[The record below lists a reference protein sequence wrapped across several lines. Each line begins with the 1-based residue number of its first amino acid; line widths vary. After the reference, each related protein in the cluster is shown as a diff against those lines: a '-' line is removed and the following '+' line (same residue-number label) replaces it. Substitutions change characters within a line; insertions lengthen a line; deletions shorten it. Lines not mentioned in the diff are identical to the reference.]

1 MRNEQEAT
9 QQTGNGEKA
18 RRKPAF
24 YKPPHEKSRI
34 RHIIAVMSGKGGV
47 GKSMVTSLTALAMQR
62 TGRDSA
68 ILDADITGPSIPHA
82 FGLQGGLARR
92 GDTPY
97 ARRTESGIQ
106 IVSTNLILPH
116 DTDPVLWKGALIGSA
131 IQQFWTDVVYEDV
144 DYLFV
149 DMPPGTGDVPL
160 TVFQT
165 LPVDGV
171 LIITSP
177 QELVSMVV
185 EKAINMTKMMQIPV
199 FGIIE
204 NMSYFEAP
212 DTGKQYAVFGES
224 SIATVAAQNGLPLL
238 ARLPI
243 DPQLT
248 HLIDAGRVE
257 EADTEAFHPILSAI
271 LERTEA

>member
-1 MRNEQEAT
+1 MRNEEETT
-9 QQTGNGEKA
+9 QQTGDGEKA
-18 RRKPAF
+18 RKKPVF
-24 YKPPHEKSRI
+24 YQPPHEKSRI

-82 FGLQGGLARR
+82 FGLQGGLTRR

-144 DYLFV
+144 EYLFV

-257 EADTEAFHPILSAI
+257 EADTEAFRPILSAI

>member
-1 MRNEQEAT
+1 MRNEEETT
-9 QQTGNGEKA
+9 QQTGDGEKA
-18 RRKPAF
+18 RKKPVF
-24 YKPPHEKSRI
+24 YQPPHEKSRI

-82 FGLQGGLARR
+82 FGLQGGLTRR

-144 DYLFV
+144 EYLFV

-160 TVFQT
+160 TVFQM

-257 EADTEAFHPILSAI
+257 EADTEAFRPILSAI

>member
-1 MRNEQEAT
+1 MRNEEETT
-9 QQTGNGEKA
+9 QQMGDGDKA
-18 RRKPAF
+18 RKKPVF
-24 YKPPHEKSRI
+24 YQPPHEKSRI

-62 TGRDSA
+62 TGRDTA

-82 FGLQGGLARR
+82 FGLQGGLTRR

-144 DYLFV
+144 EYLFV

-212 DTGKQYAVFGES
+212 DTGKQYSVFGES

-257 EADTEAFHPILSAI
+257 EADTEAFRLILSAI

>member
-1 MRNEQEAT
+1 MRNEEETT
-9 QQTGNGEKA
+9 QQTGDGDKA
-18 RRKPAF
+18 RKKPVF
-24 YKPPHEKSRI
+24 YQPPHEKSRI

-62 TGRDSA
+62 TGRDTA

-82 FGLQGGLARR
+82 FGLQGGLTRR

-131 IQQFWTDVVYEDV
+131 IQQFWTDVIYEDV
-144 DYLFV
+144 EYLFV

-257 EADTEAFHPILSAI
+257 EADTEAFRPILSAI

>member
-1 MRNEQEAT
+1 MRNEEETT
-9 QQTGNGEKA
+9 QQTGDGDKA
-18 RRKPAF
+18 RKKPVF
-24 YKPPHEKSRI
+24 YQPPHEKSRI

-82 FGLQGGLARR
+82 FGLRGGLTRR

-144 DYLFV
+144 EYLFV

-257 EADTEAFHPILSAI
+257 EADTEAFRPILSAI

>member
-1 MRNEQEAT
+1 MRNEEETT
-9 QQTGNGEKA
+9 QQTGDGDKA
-18 RRKPAF
+18 RKKPVF
-24 YKPPHEKSRI
+24 YQPPHEKSRI

-62 TGRDSA
+62 TGLDSA

-82 FGLQGGLARR
+82 FGLQGGLTRR

-144 DYLFV
+144 EYLFV

-204 NMSYFEAP
+204 NMSYFEAS

-224 SIATVAAQNGLPLL
+224 SITTVAAQNGLPLL

-248 HLIDAGRVE
+248 NLIDAGRVE
-257 EADTEAFHPILSAI
+257 EADTEAFRPILSAI

>member
-1 MRNEQEAT
+1 MRNEEETT
-9 QQTGNGEKA
+9 QQTGDGDKA
-18 RRKPAF
+18 RKKPVF
-24 YKPPHEKSRI
+24 YQPPHEKSRT

-82 FGLQGGLARR
+82 FGLQGGLTRR

-144 DYLFV
+144 EYLFV

-257 EADTEAFHPILSAI
+257 EADTEAFRPILSAI

>member
-1 MRNEQEAT
+1 MRNEEETT
-9 QQTGNGEKA
+9 QQTGDGDKA
-18 RRKPAF
+18 RKKPVF
-24 YKPPHEKSRI
+24 YQPPHEKSRI

-62 TGRDSA
+62 TGRDTA

-82 FGLQGGLARR
+82 FGLQGGLTRR

-144 DYLFV
+144 EYLFV

-257 EADTEAFHPILSAI
+257 DADTEAFRPILSAI

>member
-1 MRNEQEAT
+1 MRNEEETT
-9 QQTGNGEKA
+9 QQTGDGDKA
-18 RRKPAF
+18 RKKPVF
-24 YKPPHEKSRI
+24 YQPPHEKSRI

-68 ILDADITGPSIPHA
+68 ILDAGITGPSIPHA
-82 FGLQGGLARR
+82 FGLQGGLTRR

-144 DYLFV
+144 EYLFV

-257 EADTEAFHPILSAI
+257 EADTEAFRPILSAI

>member
-1 MRNEQEAT
+1 MRNEEETT
-9 QQTGNGEKA
+9 QQTGDGDKA
-18 RRKPAF
+18 RKKPVF
-24 YKPPHEKSRI
+24 YQPPHEKSRI

-82 FGLQGGLARR
+82 FGLQGGLVRR

-144 DYLFV
+144 EYLFV

-257 EADTEAFHPILSAI
+257 EADTEAFRPILSAI

>member
-1 MRNEQEAT
+1 MRNEEETT
-9 QQTGNGEKA
+9 QQTGDGDKA
-18 RRKPAF
+18 RKKPVF
-24 YKPPHEKSRI
+24 YQPPHEKSRI

-62 TGRDSA
+62 TGLDSA

-82 FGLQGGLARR
+82 FGLQGGLTRR

-144 DYLFV
+144 EYLFV

-224 SIATVAAQNGLPLL
+224 SITTVAAQNGLPLL

-248 HLIDAGRVE
+248 NLIDAGRVE
-257 EADTEAFHPILSAI
+257 EADTEAFRPILSAI

>member
-1 MRNEQEAT
+1 MRNEEETT
-9 QQTGNGEKA
+9 QQTGDGDKA
-18 RRKPAF
+18 RKKPVF
-24 YKPPHEKSRI
+24 YQPPHEKSRI

-82 FGLQGGLARR
+82 FGLQGGLTRR

-144 DYLFV
+144 EYLFV

-204 NMSYFEAP
+204 NMSYFEAS

-257 EADTEAFHPILSAI
+257 EADTEAFRPILSAI

>member
-1 MRNEQEAT
+1 MRNEEETT
-9 QQTGNGEKA
+9 QQTGDGDKA
-18 RRKPAF
+18 RKKPVF
-24 YKPPHEKSRI
+24 YQPPHEKSRI

-47 GKSMVTSLTALAMQR
+47 GKSTVTSLTALAMQR

-82 FGLQGGLARR
+82 FGLQGGLTRR

-144 DYLFV
+144 EYLFV

-248 HLIDAGRVE
+248 NLIDAGRVE
-257 EADTEAFHPILSAI
+257 EADTEAFRPILSAI

>member
-1 MRNEQEAT
+1 MRNEEETT
-9 QQTGNGEKA
+9 QQTGDGDKA
-18 RRKPAF
+18 RKKPVF
-24 YKPPHEKSRI
+24 YQPPHEKSRI

-82 FGLQGGLARR
+82 FGLQGGLTRR

-144 DYLFV
+144 EYLFV

-199 FGIIE
+199 SGIIE

-257 EADTEAFHPILSAI
+257 EADTEAFRPILSAI
-271 LERTEA
+271 FERTEA

>member
-1 MRNEQEAT
+1 MRNEEETT
-9 QQTGNGEKA
+9 QQTGDGDKA
-18 RRKPAF
+18 RKKPVF
-24 YKPPHEKSRI
+24 YQPPHEKSRI

-144 DYLFV
+144 EYLFV

-257 EADTEAFHPILSAI
+257 EADTEAFRPILSAI

>member
-1 MRNEQEAT
+1 MRNEEETT
-9 QQTGNGEKA
+9 QQTGDGDKA
-18 RRKPAF
+18 RKKPVF
-24 YKPPHEKSRI
+24 YQPPHEKSRI

-62 TGRDSA
+62 TGRDTA

-82 FGLQGGLARR
+82 FGLQGGLTRR

-144 DYLFV
+144 EYLFV

-185 EKAINMTKMMQIPV
+185 EKAINMTKMMQIPI

-257 EADTEAFHPILSAI
+257 EADTEAFRPILSAI

>member
-1 MRNEQEAT
+1 MRNEEETT
-9 QQTGNGEKA
+9 QQTGDGDKA
-18 RRKPAF
+18 RKKPVF
-24 YKPPHEKSRI
+24 YQPPHEKSRI

-82 FGLQGGLARR
+82 FGLQGGLTRR

-144 DYLFV
+144 EYLFV

-257 EADTEAFHPILSAI
+257 EADTEAFRPILSAI
-271 LERTEA
+271 FERTEA

>member
-1 MRNEQEAT
+1 MRNEEETT
-9 QQTGNGEKA
+9 QQTGDGEKA
-18 RRKPAF
+18 RKKPVF
-24 YKPPHEKSRI
+24 YQPPHEKSRI

-82 FGLQGGLARR
+82 FGLQGGLTRR

-144 DYLFV
+144 EYLFV

-160 TVFQT
+160 TVFQM

-248 HLIDAGRVE
+248 RLIDAGRVE
-257 EADTEAFHPILSAI
+257 EADTEAFRPILSAI

>member
-1 MRNEQEAT
+1 MRNEEETT
-9 QQTGNGEKA
+9 QQTGDGDKA
-18 RRKPAF
+18 RKKPVF
-24 YKPPHEKSRI
+24 YQPPHEKSRI

-82 FGLQGGLARR
+82 FGLQGGLTRR

-116 DTDPVLWKGALIGSA
+116 DTDPVLWKGVLIGSA

-144 DYLFV
+144 EYLFV

-248 HLIDAGRVE
+248 NLIDAGRVE
-257 EADTEAFHPILSAI
+257 EADTEAFRPILSAI

>member
-1 MRNEQEAT
+1 MRNEEEAT

-18 RRKPAF
+18 RKKPAF

-97 ARRTESGIQ
+97 ARRAESGIQ

-144 DYLFV
+144 EYLFV

-257 EADTEAFHPILSAI
+257 EADTEAFRPILSAI

>member
-1 MRNEQEAT
+1 MRNEEETT
-9 QQTGNGEKA
+9 QQTGDGDKA
-18 RRKPAF
+18 RKKPVF
-24 YKPPHEKSRI
+24 YQPPHEKSRI

-82 FGLQGGLARR
+82 FGLQGGLTRR

-144 DYLFV
+144 EYLFV

-177 QELVSMVV
+177 QELVSMVA

-257 EADTEAFHPILSAI
+257 EADTEAFRPILSAI

>member
-1 MRNEQEAT
+1 MRNEEETT
-9 QQTGNGEKA
+9 QQTGDGDKA
-18 RRKPAF
+18 RKKPVF
-24 YKPPHEKSRI
+24 YQPPHEKSRI

-62 TGRDSA
+62 TGLDSA

-82 FGLQGGLARR
+82 FGLQGGLTRR

-144 DYLFV
+144 EYLFV

-257 EADTEAFHPILSAI
+257 EADTEAFRPILSAI

>member
-1 MRNEQEAT
+1 MRNEEETT
-9 QQTGNGEKA
+9 QQTGDGDKA
-18 RRKPAF
+18 RKKPVF
-24 YKPPHEKSRI
+24 YQPPHEKSRI

-82 FGLQGGLARR
+82 FGLQGGLTRR

-144 DYLFV
+144 EYLFV

-224 SIATVAAQNGLPLL
+224 LIATVAAQNGLPLL

-257 EADTEAFHPILSAI
+257 EADTEAFRPILSAI

>member
-1 MRNEQEAT
+1 MRNEEEAT

-224 SIATVAAQNGLPLL
+224 SIATVAAQNGLSLL

-243 DPQLT
+243 APQLT

-257 EADTEAFHPILSAI
+257 EADTEAFRPILSAI

>member
-1 MRNEQEAT
+1 MRNEEETT
-9 QQTGNGEKA
+9 QQTGDGDKA
-18 RRKPAF
+18 RKKPVF
-24 YKPPHEKSRI
+24 YQPPHEKSRI

-82 FGLQGGLARR
+82 FGLQGGLTRR

-144 DYLFV
+144 EYLFV

-257 EADTEAFHPILSAI
+257 EADTEAFCPILSAI

>member
-1 MRNEQEAT
+1 MRNEEETT
-9 QQTGNGEKA
+9 QQTGDGDKA
-18 RRKPAF
+18 RKKPVF
-24 YKPPHEKSRI
+24 YQPPHEKSRI

-62 TGRDSA
+62 TGLDSA

-82 FGLQGGLARR
+82 FGLQGGLTRR

-144 DYLFV
+144 EYLFV

-212 DTGKQYAVFGES
+212 DTGEQYAVFGES

-248 HLIDAGRVE
+248 NLIDAGRVE
-257 EADTEAFHPILSAI
+257 EADTEAFRPILSAI

>member
-1 MRNEQEAT
+1 MRNEEETT
-9 QQTGNGEKA
+9 QQTGDGDKA
-18 RRKPAF
+18 RKKPVF
-24 YKPPHEKSRI
+24 YQPPHEKSRI

-82 FGLQGGLARR
+82 FGLQGGLTRR

-144 DYLFV
+144 EYLFV

-165 LPVDGV
+165 LPMDGV

-257 EADTEAFHPILSAI
+257 EADTEAFRPILSAI

>member
-1 MRNEQEAT
+1 MRNEEETT
-9 QQTGNGEKA
+9 QQTGDGDKA
-18 RRKPAF
+18 RKKPVF
-24 YKPPHEKSRI
+24 YQPPHEKSRI

-82 FGLQGGLARR
+82 FGLQGGLTRR

-144 DYLFV
+144 EYLFV

-238 ARLPI
+238 ARFPI

-257 EADTEAFHPILSAI
+257 EADTEAFRPILSAI

>member
-1 MRNEQEAT
+1 MRNEEETT
-9 QQTGNGEKA
+9 QQTGDGDKA
-18 RRKPAF
+18 RKKPVF
-24 YKPPHEKSRI
+24 YQPPHEKSRI

-62 TGRDSA
+62 TGRDTA

-82 FGLQGGLARR
+82 FGLQGGLTRR

-144 DYLFV
+144 EYLFV

-248 HLIDAGRVE
+248 NLIDAGRVE
-257 EADTEAFHPILSAI
+257 EADTEAFRPILSAI

>member
-1 MRNEQEAT
+1 MRNEEETT
-9 QQTGNGEKA
+9 QQTGDGDKA
-18 RRKPAF
+18 RKKPVF
-24 YKPPHEKSRI
+24 YQPPHEKSRI

-82 FGLQGGLARR
+82 FGLQGGLTRR

-144 DYLFV
+144 EYLFV

-248 HLIDAGRVE
+248 NLIDAGRVE
-257 EADTEAFHPILSAI
+257 EADTEAFRPILSAI

>member
-1 MRNEQEAT
+1 MRNEEETT
-9 QQTGNGEKA
+9 QQTGDGDKA
-18 RRKPAF
+18 RKKPVF
-24 YKPPHEKSRI
+24 YQPPHEKSRI

-82 FGLQGGLARR
+82 FGLQGGLTRR

-144 DYLFV
+144 EYLFV

-257 EADTEAFHPILSAI
+257 EADTEAFRPILSAI

>member
-1 MRNEQEAT
+1 MRNEEETT
-9 QQTGNGEKA
+9 QQMGDGDKA
-18 RRKPAF
+18 RKKPVF
-24 YKPPHEKSRI
+24 YQPPHEKSRI

-62 TGRDSA
+62 TGRDTA

-82 FGLQGGLARR
+82 FGLQGGLTRR

-144 DYLFV
+144 EYLFV

-257 EADTEAFHPILSAI
+257 EADTEAFRLILSAI

>member
-1 MRNEQEAT
+1 MRNEEETT
-9 QQTGNGEKA
+9 QQTGDGDKA
-18 RRKPAF
+18 RKKPVF
-24 YKPPHEKSRI
+24 YQPPHEKSRI

-62 TGRDSA
+62 TGLDSA

-82 FGLQGGLARR
+82 FGLQGGLTRR

-144 DYLFV
+144 EYLFV

-248 HLIDAGRVE
+248 NLIDAGRAE
-257 EADTEAFHPILSAI
+257 EADTEAFRPILSAI

>member
-1 MRNEQEAT
+1 MRNEEETT
-9 QQTGNGEKA
+9 QQTGDGDKA
-18 RRKPAF
+18 RKKPVF
-24 YKPPHEKSRI
+24 YQPPHEKSRI

-62 TGRDSA
+62 TGRDTA

-82 FGLQGGLARR
+82 FGLQGGLTRR

-144 DYLFV
+144 EYLFV

-257 EADTEAFHPILSAI
+257 EADTEAFRPILSAI

>member
-1 MRNEQEAT
+1 MRNEEETT
-9 QQTGNGEKA
+9 QQTGDGDKA
-18 RRKPAF
+18 RKKPVF
-24 YKPPHEKSRI
+24 YQPPHEKSRI

-82 FGLQGGLARR
+82 FGLQGGLTRR

-144 DYLFV
+144 EYLFV

-185 EKAINMTKMMQIPV
+185 ERAINMTKMMQIPV

-248 HLIDAGRVE
+248 NLIDAGRVE
-257 EADTEAFHPILSAI
+257 EADTEAFRPILSAI

>member
-1 MRNEQEAT
+1 MRNEEETT
-9 QQTGNGEKA
+9 QQTGDGDKA
-18 RRKPAF
+18 RKKPVF
-24 YKPPHEKSRI
+24 YQPPHEKSRI
-34 RHIIAVMSGKGGV
+34 RHIIAVMWGKGGV

-82 FGLQGGLARR
+82 FGLQGGLTRR

-144 DYLFV
+144 EYLFV

-257 EADTEAFHPILSAI
+257 EADTEAFRPILSAI

>member
-1 MRNEQEAT
+1 MINEEETT
-9 QQTGNGEKA
+9 QQTGDGDKA
-18 RRKPAF
+18 RKKPVF
-24 YKPPHEKSRI
+24 YQPPHEKSRI

-82 FGLQGGLARR
+82 FGLQGGLTRR

-144 DYLFV
+144 EYLFV

-257 EADTEAFHPILSAI
+257 EADTEAFRPILSAI

>member
-1 MRNEQEAT
+1 MRNEEETT
-9 QQTGNGEKA
+9 QQTGDGDKA
-18 RRKPAF
+18 RKKPVF
-24 YKPPHEKSRI
+24 YQPPHKKSRI

-82 FGLQGGLARR
+82 FGLQGGLTRR

-97 ARRTESGIQ
+97 ARRAESGIQ

-144 DYLFV
+144 EYLFV

-257 EADTEAFHPILSAI
+257 EADTEAFRPILSAI